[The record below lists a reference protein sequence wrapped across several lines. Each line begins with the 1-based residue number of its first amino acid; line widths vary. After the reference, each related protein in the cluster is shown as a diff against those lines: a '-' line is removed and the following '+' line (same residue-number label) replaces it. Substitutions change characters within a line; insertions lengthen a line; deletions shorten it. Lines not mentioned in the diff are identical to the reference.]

1 MSKQEEIE
9 EKIRE
14 QRTIEANKKGL
25 IGQNGK
31 IGMVLRMLGHPIIAQ
46 YEGGTY
52 VDTNYLDL
60 GRLDEEEPRNNEDF
74 MKKIPTMDLGEN
86 QRPESE
92 EWAQID
98 DPIGYSTRTI
108 GWHFDGLSRG
118 MHMEVKY
125 DEETT
130 EFSLYYKG
138 YLAYKEV
145 KGELLAYVPNEE
157 WEGWIERLSKA
168 AKELQRK
175 TREKDFAEQCET
187 AERNKKNWWQNIIS
201 RWGDKN

>member
-60 GRLDEEEPRNNEDF
+60 
-74 MKKIPTMDLGEN
+74 
-86 QRPESE
+86 
-92 EWAQID
+92 
-98 DPIGYSTRTI
+98 
-108 GWHFDGLSRG
+108 
-118 MHMEVKY
+118 
-125 DEETT
+125 
-130 EFSLYYKG
+130 
-138 YLAYKEV
+138 
-145 KGELLAYVPNEE
+145 
-157 WEGWIERLSKA
+157 
-168 AKELQRK
+168 
-175 TREKDFAEQCET
+175 
-187 AERNKKNWWQNIIS
+187 
-201 RWGDKN
+201 